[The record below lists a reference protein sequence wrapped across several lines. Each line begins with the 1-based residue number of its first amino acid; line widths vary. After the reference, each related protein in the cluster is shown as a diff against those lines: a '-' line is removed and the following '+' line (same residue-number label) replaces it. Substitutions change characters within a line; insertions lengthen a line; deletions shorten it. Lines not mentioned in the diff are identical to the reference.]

1 MKPMAKV
8 LIILSILLLSSSVA
22 LGQFKE
28 EKPNDEDSNVFSGR
42 ISRLN
47 RKARLARIR
56 TDFANIKFLNRKDR
70 VDFWNET
77 YPDQRCTAFIE
88 GRTNDYFLMKIPQ
101 FDNCI
106 RKIHFTTGTYL
117 HFDSSDLEQT
127 MKVAKELV
135 EILLKKRLAMNAKKE
150 RTMKELDG
158 YVEKVDAVNKR
169 YEILRQKLEIEW
181 QKELAAVEE
190 DKSRSFAEFKNA
202 EARVN
207 EIDTKLESYRVED
220 HNLKLDRWSLDPAL
234 YIRK

>member
-1 MKPMAKV
+1 MSKH
-8 LIILSILLLSSSVA
+8 LIILIILLNISLSWSQS
-22 LGQFKE
+22 L
-28 EKPNDEDSNVFSGR
+28 EKPNDEATNAFSGR

-47 RKARLARIR
+47 RPAKLARIR

-70 VDFWNET
+70 IEFWNET
-77 YPDQRCTAFIE
+77 YPDSRCVALVE
-88 GRTNDYFLMKIPQ
+88 GRTNDYLLIRIPEYET
-101 FDNCI
+101 CI
-106 RKIHFTTGTYL
+106 KKVHFSTGTYL
-117 HFDSSDLEQT
+117 HLESPDLEQT
-127 MKVAKELV
+127 TKIAKELV

-150 RTMKELDG
+150 RHQKELDG
-158 YVEKVDAVNKR
+158 YVEKVDGINKR

-181 QKELAAVEE
+181 QKDLSALEE

-207 EIDTKLESYRVED
+207 EIDTKIETYRVED